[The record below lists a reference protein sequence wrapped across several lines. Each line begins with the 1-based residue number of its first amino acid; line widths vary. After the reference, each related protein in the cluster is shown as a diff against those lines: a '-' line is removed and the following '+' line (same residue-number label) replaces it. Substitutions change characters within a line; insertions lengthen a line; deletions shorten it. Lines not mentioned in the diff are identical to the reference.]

1 MAIFLYTVLFM
12 IGALVGSFC
21 TLAVYRIP
29 LGKDITHERS
39 FCPNCNHKLNFLDL
53 IPILSYIFLRGKCR
67 YCGNKIRARYIIIE
81 VLAGLSAV
89 LLGASFNFKML
100 EASKLIFLIL
110 GILYITGLVIISGID
125 KENKKVQKSVLIY
138 NWVVTLAYIIYL
150 FVVGCTNINRY
161 AIYLFFMFAL
171 TIVYLLDIKQ
181 KRQIPIALFI
191 SVINIIAL
199 LIQNLVIYYY
209 FI

>member
-81 VLAGLSAV
+81 VLAGFSAV
-89 LLGASFNFKML
+89 LLGASFNFKIL
-100 EASKLIFLIL
+100 EASKLVFLIL

-150 FVVGCTNINRY
+150 FVVGDTNINRY

-171 TIVYLLDIKQ
+171 TIVCLLDLKQ